1 MGDVSAPTPDVTL
14 RRGILVVVAAAALT
28 AALAGLARLGYSIA
42 WGPSRVMEH
51 GPLFVLGAFGTVIGL
66 ERAVALARPWSFAAP
81 ALGAAAAVG
90 MLAGLPWAPWA
101 AAASSVALIAVNA
114 AVVRRQS
121 VAFTWVMLLGSALL
135 AVGAVAWA
143 LGRTVFDVVP
153 AWMGFFV
160 LTIAAERLELS
171 RLAPTPRWASR
182 AIVALSLALALT
194 ASLAAFGVAGA
205 SRALGVALA
214 LVGAWQLR
222 YDLARRTLRQR
233 ALPRFAASGVLLGAA
248 WLVVTGALLA
258 RAPLPPAGPLYD
270 AALHGVFV
278 GYVLS
283 MVFAHAPIIL
293 PAVARVK
300 VPFHPVLYVPLA
312 ALHLGLLLRVAG
324 DLTDRFAWRQHGGA
338 LNALSLALFFA
349 AVLWSRLA
357 AR

>member
-1 MGDVSAPTPDVTL
+1 MSAPARDLAL
-14 RRGILVVVAAAALT
+14 RRGILLMVAAAALT
-28 AALAGLARLGYSIA
+28 AVLGGLARLGYSLA
-42 WGPSRVMEH
+42 WGPARVMEH
-51 GPLFVLGAFGTVIGL
+51 GPLFVLGVFGTVIGF

-81 ALGAAAAVG
+81 ALGAVAGVG
-90 MLAGLPWAPWA
+90 MLAGHPLAPWA

-114 AVVRRQS
+114 AIVRKQA
-121 VAFTWVMLLGSALL
+121 VDFTGIMLLGSVLL
-135 AVGAVAWA
+135 AVGALAWA
-143 LGRTVFDVVP
+143 LGRMVFDVVP

-182 AIVALSLALALT
+182 AIAALSLALALS
-194 ASLAAFGVAGA
+194 AGLATFGVAGA
-205 SRALGVALA
+205 TRALGVALA

-233 ALPRFAASGVLLGAA
+233 ALPRFAAVGVLLGAA

-258 RAPLPPAGPLYD
+258 AAPLPPAGPRYD
-270 AALHGVFV
+270 AVLHGVFV

-300 VPFHPVLYVPLA
+300 VPFHPALYAPLA
-312 ALHLGLLLRVAG
+312 ALHLGLLLRVTG
-324 DLTDRFAWRQHGGA
+324 DLADSFPLRRYGGA
-338 LNALSLALFFA
+338 LNGLSLALFLGA
-349 AVLWSRLA
+349 ALLA
-357 AR
+357 RAQRAPR